1 MMFCVNKHYKG
12 LVMSLYAE
20 LPIYRDSYSLLLA
33 IYQLTGKFSREYKYT
48 LGQDM
53 KRDALNL
60 FRNLYQA
67 NRSANKRQNLDD
79 FLAEFEL
86 LKLEI
91 RICVDLRLM
100 SLKKMAEISLLT
112 DNIGK
117 QINAWK
123 QKALRKE
130 SMK

>member
-1 MMFCVNKHYKG
+1 
-12 LVMSLYAE
+12 MSLYAE

-67 NRSANKRQNLDD
+67 NRSQNKRQNLDD

-86 LKLEI
+86 LKLEV
-91 RICVDLRLM
+91 RMCVDLRLP
-100 SLKKMAEISLLT
+100 SLKKMEEISMLT

-117 QINAWK
+117 QINAWR
-123 QKALRKE
+123 QKALRNENLK
-130 SMK
+130 SAN

>member
-1 MMFCVNKHYKG
+1 
-12 LVMSLYAE
+12 MSLYAE

-67 NRSANKRQNLDD
+67 NRAKDKRQNLDD

-86 LKLEI
+86 LKLEV
-91 RICVDLRLM
+91 RMCVDLRLL

-123 QKALRKE
+123 QKAVRQNISKSE
-130 SMK
+130 N

>member
-1 MMFCVNKHYKG
+1 
-12 LVMSLYAE
+12 MSLYAE

-67 NRSANKRQNLDD
+67 NRSQNKRQNLDD

-86 LKLEI
+86 LKLEV
-91 RICVDLRLM
+91 RICVDLRLL

-117 QINAWK
+117 QINAWR
-123 QKALRKE
+123 QKALRNENLK
-130 SMK
+130 SAN

>member
-1 MMFCVNKHYKG
+1 
-12 LVMSLYAE
+12 MSLYAQ

-33 IYQLTGKFSREYKYT
+33 IYQLTGKFSGEYKYT

-67 NRSANKRQNLDD
+67 NRSQNKRQNLDD

-86 LKLEI
+86 LKLEV
-91 RICVDLRLM
+91 RMCVDLRLL

-117 QINAWK
+117 QINAWR
-123 QKALRKE
+123 QKALRNENLK
-130 SMK
+130 SAN

>member
-1 MMFCVNKHYKG
+1 
-12 LVMSLYAE
+12 MSLYAE

-33 IYQLTGKFSREYKYT
+33 IYQLTSKFSREYKYT

-67 NRSANKRQNLDD
+67 NRSVNKRQNLDE
-79 FLAEFEL
+79 FLVEFEL
-86 LKLEI
+86 LKLEV
-91 RICVDLRLM
+91 RMCVDLRLL

-117 QINAWK
+117 QVNAWK
-123 QKALRKE
+123 QKILKNPVQKSE
-130 SMK
+130 N

>member
-1 MMFCVNKHYKG
+1 
-12 LVMSLYAE
+12 MSLYAE

-67 NRSANKRQNLDD
+67 NRSQNKRQNLDD

-86 LKLEI
+86 LKLEV
-91 RICVDLRLM
+91 RMCVDLRLL

-117 QINAWK
+117 QINAWR
-123 QKALRKE
+123 QKALRNENLK
-130 SMK
+130 SAN

>member
-1 MMFCVNKHYKG
+1 
-12 LVMSLYAE
+12 MSLYAE

-67 NRSANKRQNLDD
+67 NRSKDKRQNLDD

-86 LKLEI
+86 LKLEV
-91 RICVDLRLM
+91 RMCVDLRLL

-123 QKALRKE
+123 QKAIRQEISKSE
-130 SMK
+130 N

>member
-1 MMFCVNKHYKG
+1 
-12 LVMSLYAE
+12 MSLYAE

-33 IYQLTGKFSREYKYT
+33 IYQLTSKFSREYKYT

-67 NRSANKRQNLDD
+67 NRSVNKRQNLDE
-79 FLAEFEL
+79 FLVEFEL
-86 LKLEI
+86 LKLEV
-91 RICVDLRLM
+91 RMCVDLRLL
-100 SLKKMAEISLLT
+100 SLKKMAEISLLI

-117 QINAWK
+117 QVNAWK
-123 QKALRKE
+123 QKILKNPIQKSE
-130 SMK
+130 N